1 MYLYTY
7 ESIYLYTYEFMYLY
21 VHIYSF
27 IIYIYIYIYITKLDL
42 HMLPIFSCYRVTHQ
56 STATTLLKKTDSSFL
71 RNHNLIVP
79 QLEAGNHKPRPL
91 SKLEC

>member
-27 IIYIYIYIYITKLDL
+27 IIYIYIYITKLDL